1 MSAEV
6 IAFPRPFLRW
16 CAKALGPTPVPTR
29 AGADLTAI
37 ALREPTAPSE
47 PLWFARP

>member
-6 IAFPRPFLRW
+6 RAFPQPFLRW
-16 CAKALGPTPVPTR
+16 CAKALGPAPGPTR
-29 AGADLTAI
+29 AGADLRVT